1 MKGRIQM
8 LEKGDLAGRLRLFR
22 YGLIVLVI
30 ITFLVSLFAPY
41 SYITAYLRPVTATGS
56 VDVPP
61 ITQFLGQA
69 LIYTVVVAV
78 IAVIAYFAYRY
89 WLERPT
95 AKP

>member
-1 MKGRIQM
+1 MIQS
-8 LEKGDLAGRLRLFR
+8 GDLEGRLRLFR

-41 SYITAYLRPVTATGS
+41 SYITAYLRPVTATGT
-56 VDVPP
+56 VDAPP

-69 LIYTVVVAV
+69 VIYSVVVAI

-89 WLERPT
+89 ALERS
-95 AKP
+95 AKS